1 MLLKIFSNNVKN
13 MQKTWEGINAL
24 LNRKKKTLIKIN
36 CLKQPD
42 SNTTTNMKS
51 RILNVMNEHF
61 TGIGPTLANNLPTPK
76 ELFAEFLG
84 KNKLPETSFFFSPIS
99 PTLEFLSMSNNKS
112 YGFYSCPVSIR
123 KHASDILSDILT
135 KIFDKCIDLGTFPY
149 KLNVEKVIPIF
160 KCDDKTDPIITTDQY
175 LYYLYYLALTEFLK
189 NLFIRE

>member
-1 MLLKIFSNNVKN
+1 
-13 MQKTWEGINAL
+13 MQKTWERINAL

-36 CLKQPD
+36 CLKQQPD
-42 SNTTTNMKS
+42 SNTTSNMKS

-61 TGIGPTLANNLPTPK
+61 TGIRPTLANNLPTPK
-76 ELFAEFLG
+76 ELFAEFLD

-99 PTLEFLSMSNNKS
+99 PTLEILSMFNNKS
-112 YGFYSCPVSIR
+112 YGFYYCPVSIR

-135 KIFDKCIDLGTFPY
+135 KICDKSIDIGTFPY
-149 KLNVEKVIPIF
+149 KLNMAKVIPIF

-175 LYYLYYLALTEFLK
+175 LYYLALTEFLK